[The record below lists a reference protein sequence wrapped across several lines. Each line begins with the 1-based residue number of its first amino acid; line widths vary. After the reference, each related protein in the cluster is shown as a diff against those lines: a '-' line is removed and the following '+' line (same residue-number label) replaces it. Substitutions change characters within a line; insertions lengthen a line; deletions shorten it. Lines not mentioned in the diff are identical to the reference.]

1 MLTQAV
7 LPVFGEQVRFVVIY
21 MPEEASDM
29 PENAAP
35 FYCDIIFVVK
45 GNIHNER
52 ILYDK
57 ITIQDNPH
65 FEADMQSA
73 FTKIRQSLAELPPF
87 IISELESYYSL
98 ATVDT
103 GKSENANP

>member
-1 MLTQAV
+1 
-7 LPVFGEQVRFVVIY
+7 
-21 MPEEASDM
+21 M

-35 FYCDIIFVVK
+35 FHCDIIFVVK

-73 FTKIRQSLAELPPF
+73 FTKIRQFLAELPPV

-103 GKSENANP
+103 GKSENANL